1 MLVEKFVGADKLV
14 ERCSLILGICI
25 GELSAGCEAG
35 AKCKKEQD
43 DGENESP
50 GWRVRRN

>member
-14 ERCSLILGICI
+14 ERSSLILGICI
-25 GELSAGCEAG
+25 GELSACREAS
-35 AKCKKEQD
+35 AKRKKEQD

-50 GWRVRRN
+50 GRRARRN